1 MLLIYDNHATRIHTT
16 VTEWTGLVNSRNE
29 PTGYGSMAG
38 WSGTLKCPTTGSGDE
53 LNREKNG
60 QSSFDLTTNTFT
72 PAKADTWRYPRE
84 LLNTTQR
91 VTYCVRMDEK
101 INLIL
106 PQTFLII
113 KIELFLPH
121 L

>member
-38 WSGTLKCPTTGSGDE
+38 WSGTLKCPTTRSGDE
-53 LNREKNG
+53 LNREKDG
-60 QSSFDLTTNTFT
+60 QSSFDLTTNTFA

-91 VTYCVRMDEK
+91 ITYCVWVDEK

-106 PQTFLII
+106 PQTRI
-113 KIELFLPH
+113 PD
-121 L
+121 